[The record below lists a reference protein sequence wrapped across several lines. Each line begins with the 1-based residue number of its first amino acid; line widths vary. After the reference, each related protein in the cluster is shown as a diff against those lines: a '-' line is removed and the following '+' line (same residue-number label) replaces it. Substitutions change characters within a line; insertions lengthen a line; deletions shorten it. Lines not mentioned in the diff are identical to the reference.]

1 MKTSDFDYDLPQ
13 ELIAQKPVEPRDHS
27 RLLLLDRKTGQMA
40 HRMFYDLPESLSE
53 GDLLVFND
61 SRVFPARLY
70 GKSEPSGREVE
81 LLLLSRV
88 GSGEWRALVKPGRR
102 MRTGARFVVT
112 EERGGDETRGVVVG
126 VDPSGSRRV
135 CFESEPDL
143 GSVGHIPLPPYI
155 RERLDDS
162 ERYQTVYSSVEGSV
176 AAPTAGLHF
185 SEALLDRLEV
195 KGVRRTF
202 VTLHVGWDSFR
213 PITSEDPSEHDMHSE
228 QWELS
233 GEAADAINSARV
245 EGRRIISVGTT
256 AVRLL
261 ENAALVNRESDQL
274 VSPGAGWVDLF
285 ISPGFE
291 FRVIDGLVTN
301 FHLPK
306 STLLMLVSAFARRDN
321 ILRAYAAAVDER
333 YRFYS
338 FGDAMLMH

>member
-13 ELIAQKPVEPRDHS
+13 DLIAQRPAEPRDHS
-27 RLLLLDRKTGQMA
+27 RLMLLDRMTGKA
-40 HRMFYDLPESLSE
+40 VHGMFYDLPGSLRE
-53 GDLLVFND
+53 GDLLVFNN

-70 GKSEPSGREVE
+70 GRSEATGREVE
-81 LLLLSRV
+81 LLLLSRSGV
-88 GSGEWRALVKPGRR
+88 GEWRALVKPGRR
-102 MRTGARFVVT
+102 MRTGARFVVSG
-112 EERGGDETRGVVVG
+112 EGGRGETRGEVVHMETA
-126 VDPSGSRRV
+126 GSRLV
-135 CFESEPDL
+135 SFDSEPDL
-143 GSVGHIPLPPYI
+143 LKIGHIPLPPYI
-155 RERLDDS
+155 HEDLQDN
-162 ERYQTVYSSVEGSV
+162 ERYQTVYSSTEGSV

-185 SEALLDRLEV
+185 SDSLLDRLDEE
-195 KGVRRTF
+195 GVVRTF

-213 PITSEDPSEHDMHSE
+213 PVTSDDPSKHDMHSE

-233 GEAADAINSARV
+233 SEAADAINLARS

-261 ENAALVNRESDQL
+261 ENAAILNRDRDRL

-285 ISPGFE
+285 ISPGFQ

-306 STLLMLVSAFARRDN
+306 STLLMLVSAFASRDI
-321 ILRAYAAAVDER
+321 ILKAYATAVGER

-338 FGDAMLMH
+338 FGDAMLIS

>member
-155 RERLDDS
+155 RESLDDS

-233 GEAADAINSARV
+233 GEAADTINSARV
-245 EGRRIISVGTT
+245 EGRRIISIGTT

>member
-27 RLLLLDRKTGQMA
+27 RLMLLDREAGRTSHK
-40 HRMFYDLPESLSE
+40 MFYDLPGSLRE

-70 GKSEPSGREVE
+70 GRSVPSGRDIE
-81 LLLLSRV
+81 LLLLSRT
-88 GSGEWRALVKPGRR
+88 GDTEWRALVKPGRR
-102 MRTGARFVVT
+102 MRTGARFVVAGEDGCDQT
-112 EERGGDETRGVVVG
+112 NGEVVHME
-126 VDPSGSRRV
+126 SAGSRVVR
-135 CFESEPDL
+135 FESEPDL
-143 GSVGHIPLPPYI
+143 LAIGHIPLPPYI
-155 RERLDDS
+155 HEELQDS
-162 ERYQTVYSSVEGSV
+162 DRYQTVYSAAEGSV

-185 SEALLDRLEV
+185 SDSLLERLDAM
-195 KGVRRTF
+195 GVQRTF

-213 PITSEDPSEHDMHSE
+213 PVTSEDPLEHVMHAE

-233 GEAADAINSARV
+233 SEAADAINSARA

-261 ENAALVNRESDQL
+261 ENAALVNQDKDRL
-274 VSPGAGWVDLF
+274 VSPGAGWVNLF

-291 FRVIDGLVTN
+291 FKVMDGLVTN

-306 STLLMLVSAFARRDN
+306 STLLMLVSAFSSREI
-321 ILRAYAAAVDER
+321 ILSAYETAVSER

-338 FGDAMLMH
+338 FGDAMLIH

>member
-27 RLLLLDRKTGQMA
+27 RLMLLDRKTGQMA

-88 GSGEWRALVKPGRR
+88 GAGEWRALVKPGRR

-306 STLLMLVSAFARRDN
+306 STLLMLVSAFATREN

>member
-27 RLLLLDRKTGQMA
+27 RLMLLDRKTGQMA

-245 EGRRIISVGTT
+245 EGRRIISIGTT

>member
-27 RLLLLDRKTGQMA
+27 RLMLLDRKTGQMA

-88 GSGEWRALVKPGRR
+88 GAGEWRALVKPGRR

-306 STLLMLVSAFARRDN
+306 STLLMLVSAFARREN

>member
-27 RLLLLDRKTGQMA
+27 RLMLLDRKTGQMA

-88 GSGEWRALVKPGRR
+88 GAGEWRALVKPGRR

-233 GEAADAINSARV
+233 GEAADTINSARV
-245 EGRRIISVGTT
+245 EGRRIISIGTT

>member
-27 RLLLLDRKTGQMA
+27 RLMLLDRKTGQMA

-88 GSGEWRALVKPGRR
+88 GAGEWRALVKPGRR

-261 ENAALVNRESDQL
+261 ENAALVNRESDRL

-306 STLLMLVSAFARRDN
+306 STLLMLVSAFATREN